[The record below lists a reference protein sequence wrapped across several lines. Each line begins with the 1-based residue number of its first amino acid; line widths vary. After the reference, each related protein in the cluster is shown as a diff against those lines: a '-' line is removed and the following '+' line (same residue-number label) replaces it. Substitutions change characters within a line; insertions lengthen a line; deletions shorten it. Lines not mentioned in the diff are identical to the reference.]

1 MTSTDAPVTDPA
13 APTAETPTAAER
25 TLGLGARLVALVAD
39 GDADP
44 ALRELAADV
53 LDVVTMLR
61 DQRDE
66 AVGAV
71 TDLVANYAA
80 DDEQAFKAAHDR
92 ACRVMAGAR

>member
-13 APTAETPTAAER
+13 APTADAPTAAER
-25 TLGLGARLVALVAD
+25 SFSLNVRLLALVAD
-39 GDADP
+39 GDAV
-44 ALRELAADV
+44 AHLRQLAADV
-53 LDVVTMLR
+53 LDELAALR
-61 DQRDE
+61 DMNRE